1 MHYLITGYYGK
12 QNLGDMLFE
21 ELAHEIFTQVQK
33 HTYTVVP
40 IDCLL
45 TATDGD
51 GAGAGTGACAYDALV
66 LFGGETLNDYFLDI
80 ILRFRA
86 QHMHMQSRPMHMQSR
101 PMPMQSRPMQFFAL
115 GVSCNQAYAD
125 IFNKVQV
132 FDKIIFRALADY
144 TYFKPFLCCDYA
156 PDLIFYKKFQKT
168 AQAPTRSSL
177 LLCRRPLP
185 LVRVGFF
192 LANTVFA
199 HQNAKQRAE
208 ILAQLCLYVRVW
220 LDDPTVA
227 ITLFAMSNN
236 PQNTEDDRLI
246 NAEVFALLTTEEK
259 ARVHLVACNADIL
272 SALPLLHYAVCWRF
286 HAHVLSIMHQ
296 IPFVSISATPKVRH
310 LLEETG
316 LQMYAATPKTF
327 AFVSQVLQQSN
338 YKEMQQKLKKITKS
352 YRWLTRQTFGTPLT
366 LTCVPSGGFYMSSA
380 CQTQW
385 LNAVAAAYVQF
396 DFHTAEDKAR
406 LILFILLR
414 SVHSPALYGLTCA
427 IANKPDLAT
436 KTHEKRDILE
446 TLKPNID
453 WLLYDLR
460 ANPRW
465 TRCFYETA
473 KLLLDFPV
481 APPALQP
488 LPLQP
493 LPLKYNFTYIDP
505 YEYQG
510 LHRAG
515 WSYVVDHLLPYSHST
530 PDAILCDLYL
540 DSTFHWHADKYKK
553 LRVIPYRQPWVGF
566 IHHTLDT
573 FYSEANTV
581 RLFQN
586 PEFRASLE
594 VCRGLFVLS
603 AHLQE
608 GVEALL
614 QKFTPSLNIRVRVL
628 THPTLIPDNKFTMKK
643 FHLNKEKKMVQIGAW
658 MRNMSAINDVHVEE
672 VALKRAALKGKNM
685 QGYFVPNETISPSI
699 SRALDFKHVCLASD
713 VLLLE
718 HLEDAAY
725 DDLLS
730 CNIVFLN
737 LVGASAVNT
746 IIECIVRDTPLVVN
760 RLPATLEALGE
771 TYPLFYDKLS
781 DVSNLVTLKNI
792 AAAHKYLKKLD
803 KSRWQINTFLEG
815 FFL

>member
-1 MHYLITGYYGK
+1 
-12 QNLGDMLFE
+12 
-21 ELAHEIFTQVQK
+21 
-33 HTYTVVP
+33 
-40 IDCLL
+40 
-45 TATDGD
+45 
-51 GAGAGTGACAYDALV
+51 
-66 LFGGETLNDYFLDI
+66 
-80 ILRFRA
+80 
-86 QHMHMQSRPMHMQSR
+86 
-101 PMPMQSRPMQFFAL
+101 MQFFAL

-156 PDLIFYKKFQKT
+156 PDLVFYKKFAIT
-168 AQAPTRSSL
+168 AHPPPHASL
-177 LLCRRPLP
+177 LMCRGQLP
-185 LVRVGFF
+185 PVQVGFF

-199 HQNAKQRAE
+199 HQNAKQRTE
-208 ILAQLCLYVRVW
+208 ILAQLCVYVRVW
-220 LDDPTVA
+220 LDAPCA
-227 ITLFAMSNN
+227 EITLFAMSNN
-236 PQNTEDDRLI
+236 PQNMEDDRLI

-259 ARVHLVACNADIL
+259 ARVRLVACNADIL
-272 SALPLLHYAVCWRF
+272 SALPHLNYAVCWRF
-286 HAHVLSIMHQ
+286 HAHVLSILHQ

-327 AFVSQVLQQSN
+327 AFISQGLQQNN
-338 YKEMQQKLKKITKS
+338 YKQMQQKLKKITKS
-352 YRWLTRQTFGTPLT
+352 YRLLTRLKYGTPLT
-366 LTCVPSGGFYMSSA
+366 LACVSAPSFYMSSA

-396 DFHTAEDKAR
+396 DFQTAEDKAR

-436 KTHEKRDILE
+436 KTHENRDILE
-446 TLKPNID
+446 TLRPNID

-481 APPALQP
+481 APPTLAVPLP

-505 YEYQG
+505 YEYHG

-515 WSYVVDHLLPYSHST
+515 WSYIVDHLLPYSYST

-540 DSTFHWHADKYKK
+540 DSTFHWHLDKYKK

-586 PEFRASLE
+586 PEFRASLP

-614 QKFTPSLNIRVRVL
+614 QEFAPTLNVRVRVL

-643 FHLNKEKKMVQIGAW
+643 FQSNPEKKMVQIGAW
-658 MRNMSAINDVHVEE
+658 MRNMSAINDVQVELEKVAQVEKVAHVEK
-672 VALKRAALKGKNM
+672 VALKKAALKGKNM
-685 QGYFVPNETISPSI
+685 QGYFVLNETISPSV
-699 SRALDFKHVCLASD
+699 SRALDFKHVCLGPD

-718 HLEDAAY
+718 HLDDAAY

-781 DVSNLVTLKNI
+781 DVSNLVTLKNV
-792 AAAHKYLKKLD
+792 AAAHKYLKQMD
-803 KSRWQINTFLEG
+803 KSRWHINTFLEG